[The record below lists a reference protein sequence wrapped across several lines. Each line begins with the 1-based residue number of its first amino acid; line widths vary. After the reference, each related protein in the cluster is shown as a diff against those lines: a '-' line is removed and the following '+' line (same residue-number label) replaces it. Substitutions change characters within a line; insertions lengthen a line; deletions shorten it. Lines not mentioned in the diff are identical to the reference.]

1 MDLIQEF
8 NIRGDRKGE
17 RLLSLLQQSIIAD
30 VVEIAADEDVR
41 MNRLRLSLL
50 GYEVSED
57 KGRWE

>member
-8 NIRGDRKGE
+8 NLHGERKGE

-30 VVEIAADEDVR
+30 VVEMVVDENVR

-57 KGRWE
+57 KGRWD

>member
-1 MDLIQEF
+1 MGLIQEF
-8 NIRGDRKGE
+8 NLRGERKGE

-50 GYEVSED
+50 GYEVSGEKEGMD
-57 KGRWE
+57 